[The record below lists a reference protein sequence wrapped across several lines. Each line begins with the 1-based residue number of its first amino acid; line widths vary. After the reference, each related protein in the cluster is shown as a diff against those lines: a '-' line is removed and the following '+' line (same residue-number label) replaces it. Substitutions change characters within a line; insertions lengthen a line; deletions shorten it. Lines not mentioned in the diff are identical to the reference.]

1 MKLFIEESTLTD
13 IGDAVRDKGGT
24 SELIPVPSL
33 ADAIRN
39 LPSGGGGGDVEPV
52 VLTGVQQYACSGA
65 LAGAYITLFS
75 NTISTRDI
83 TDTTYMFKDSTLK
96 KVPFAINMD
105 VSSYRNMPYM
115 FRGAQLTEL
124 PAIPQAY
131 PNAMPEFCRDCNYL
145 RNIPEDYFD
154 NWNFSRIQS
163 NAYCDSG
170 SVFRGCTSL
179 RNAPEHFLKNLPGI
193 QTSNS
198 YSAYAYLFRYCYAL
212 DEVRGLGIQNAK
224 ITSNCFRDTFL
235 DCSRVKDIIFRT
247 NEDGTPI
254 TANWSNQAI
263 SLTSNVGYAPM
274 RDYIISNNSG
284 ITADK
289 EVTDDASYEAL
300 KNDPDW
306 FTLNFRYSRY
316 NHDSAVNTINSLPDC
331 SSGTSNTITFTGVA
345 GSSTDGGAINTLTE
359 AEIAVAAAK
368 GWTVTLS

>member
-39 LPSGGGGGDVEPV
+39 LPSGGGIDVEPL
-52 VLTGVQQYACSGA
+52 VLTGDCQYACSGA
-65 LAGAYITLFS
+65 LASAYIDLFG
-75 NTISTRDI
+75 NTISTQNIGDM
-83 TDTTYMFKDSTLK
+83 TYMFKDSTIK
-96 KVPFAINMD
+96 KVPFAINIDMR
-105 VSSYRNMPYM
+105 SYKNMPYM
-115 FRGAQLTEL
+115 FYNAKLTEL

-131 PNAMPEFCRDCNYL
+131 PNSITEFCRGCNYL

-163 NAYCDSG
+163 NTNCNSSG
-170 SVFRGCTSL
+170 VFRECTSL
-179 RNAPEHFLKNLPGI
+179 RNAPEHFLNNLPGI
-193 QTSNS
+193 QTSAT
-198 YSAYAYLFRYCYAL
+198 YSAYSYLFRYCYAL
-212 DEVRGLGIQNAK
+212 DEVRGLGIQNSTL
-224 ITSNCFRDTFL
+224 TSNCFRNTFEY
-235 DCSRVKDIIFRT
+235 CSRVKDIIFQT

-254 TANWSNQAI
+254 VANWSNQAI
-263 SLTSNVGYAPM
+263 ALTGWVGQASHLS
-274 RDYIISNNSG
+274 YIIGQNSG

-289 EVTDDASYEAL
+289 EVTDEASYQAL

-331 SSGTSNTITFTGVA
+331 SSGSSNTITF
-345 GSSTDGGAINTLTE
+345 SSAQGELTDGGAINTLTD

-368 GWTVTLS
+368 GWTVSLA